1 MSQRLRLLKGP
12 PTSLEDRYFSD
23 IRPVLYQLHG
33 KHQQYGVR
41 TGTTL
46 AEHLDSACQFILTVS
61 RQAGVRDPIR
71 EILLATAAV
80 HDLNK
85 LGDASGRNVKQL
97 ARDRAFLEQQL
108 ERACVKSLVPSEDS
122 LELARR
128 LIERH
133 SGHGVSD
140 GMSFS
145 PEPDEMEPWVAML
158 RAADLFDLGIPEQ
171 KRIQK
176 LQTELTVAF
185 ERTCSLY
192 QVRISKDLGYI
203 TALLLNAAE
212 EILVKQGLTPL
223 AIFPDGV
230 LFEGGGWPGGDL
242 IQKIA
247 ARWQSKINEVFGK
260 NIEQLVNPTKDG
272 IKISPQ
278 AINQDIDEV
287 VAIAFGFLEKKK
299 GGFKASKIEQDIA
312 KWGQKAGS
320 TALAEAEAVGLVPVS
335 NPEEFAIAEGLKAV
349 YLSYRSIQ
357 PQPSTQEVW
366 DLIASEVGISP
377 IHRAAI
383 EPFDPQYARPLFAAK
398 VVTKGR
404 EGIEAAL
411 RDSLQ
416 RRKESES
423 GSDGSEDSTVA
434 PEIRTAVEQL
444 LNLPVPSLLSGFD
457 ALTDYITT
465 NPKERSSLGYTSAN
479 TEKLRSPNMPPGT
492 KVQMFSNRIPGGMSA
507 EPTRYAD
514 SIEAL
519 AYQLVAV
526 GGQFPAGSKH
536 EPMYLHFLLPP
547 GSSPELRRI
556 WIEFL
561 RDKARTNPEG
571 GPLQIDERKLYRDN
585 ELEFKSS
592 KVVGFAFPQR
602 SDFINGNVLIP
613 LLWGDTNVSVALIKS
628 LWLALELSLSLEIGF
643 PFIVSSHLEIEPS
656 AEVYGKVEG
665 IPTSLVPL
673 LGTGQYSREDAAKI
687 LGRLRCLGPLVLAV
701 ASPKKRDD
709 CLYDLARATSQ
720 PFSLYYVLL
729 RWILREKE
737 NPNWEK
743 IWNEICEPLNTLLE
757 SLMPDDNHILTQYL
771 KQAAQLAVA
780 GKIWGSYQRTASIEP
795 FGNFIAAIRSQK
807 PYMDLDLVFAALVQ
821 NYHTRLDRI
830 VGRITGYKVG
840 ATKFEQIKEYYQ
852 VLRQLYEEVYQG
864 RAERLTADQKTLEA
878 AYFFFLQEERNKAK
892 AESKISEIE
901 LTETVE

>member
-1 MSQRLRLLKGP
+1 MSKRLRLLKGP
-12 PTSLEDRYFSD
+12 PNSLEERYFSD

-61 RQAGVRDPIR
+61 RQAGVPDRIR

-85 LGDASGRNVKQL
+85 LGDPSGRNVKQL

-140 GMSFS
+140 GMIFS

-158 RAADLFDLGIPEQ
+158 RAADLFDLGLPEH

-192 QVRISKDLGYI
+192 QVRVSKDLGYI
-203 TALLLNAAE
+203 TALLLNAVE

-230 LFEGGGWPGGDL
+230 LFEGVAWPEGDL
-242 IQKIA
+242 IPKIA

-260 NIEQLVNPTKDG
+260 NIEQLVNVTKDG

-312 KWGQKAGS
+312 KWGQKAGA

-349 YLSYRSIQ
+349 YLSYRSLQ
-357 PQPSTQEVW
+357 PQPSTQETW
-366 DLIASEVGISP
+366 DLIATLVGISP
-377 IHRAAI
+377 VHRGAI
-383 EPFDPQYARPLFAAK
+383 EAFDPQYARPLFAAK
-398 VVTKGR
+398 VVRKGR

-416 RRKESES
+416 KRKESES
-423 GSDGSEDSTVA
+423 GSNGSEDSTVN
-434 PEIRTAVEQL
+434 PEICTAVEQL
-444 LNLPVPSLLSGFD
+444 LNLPIPSLLNGFD

-492 KVQMFSNRIPGGMSA
+492 KVQMFSNRIPGGMNA
-507 EPTRYAD
+507 DPTRYAD

-526 GGQFPAGSKH
+526 GGQFPGGSKKEQN

-561 RDKARTNPEG
+561 QNKARINPEG
-571 GPLQIDERKLYRDN
+571 GPIQVDEWQLYRDN
-585 ELEFKSS
+585 SLEFKSS
-592 KVVGFAFPQR
+592 KGIGFTFPQR

-656 AEVYGKVEG
+656 AEDYGKVEG
-665 IPTSLVPL
+665 IPTSLTPL
-673 LGTGQYSREDAAKI
+673 LETGQYSRENAAKI

-737 NPNWEK
+737 NPNWET
-743 IWNEICEPLNTLLE
+743 IWSDICEPLNTLLE
-757 SLMPDDNHILTQYL
+757 SLMPDDNHTLTQYL

-780 GKIWGSYQRTASIEP
+780 GKIWGSYKRTSSIEP

-830 VGRITGYKVG
+830 REHGVG
-840 ATKFEQIKEYYQ
+840 ATKFEQITEYYQ

-864 RAERLTADQKTLEA
+864 RAEKLIADKKTLEA
-878 AYFFFLQEERNKAK
+878 AYFFFLQDARNKVK
-892 AESKISEIE
+892 AESENSEIE
-901 LTETVE
+901 VTETVE